1 VSNSSLTSRDC
12 FSSSLCARSN
22 GAISGSALSAA
33 AWPGDEKVF
42 FALGERLGV
51 ATVVDGA
58 GRLRVLETPER
69 REFVF
74 LGVRGTLL

>member
-1 VSNSSLTSRDC
+1 
-12 FSSSLCARSN
+12 
-22 GAISGSALSAA
+22 LSTA

-58 GRLRVLETPER
+58 GRLRVFETPEI